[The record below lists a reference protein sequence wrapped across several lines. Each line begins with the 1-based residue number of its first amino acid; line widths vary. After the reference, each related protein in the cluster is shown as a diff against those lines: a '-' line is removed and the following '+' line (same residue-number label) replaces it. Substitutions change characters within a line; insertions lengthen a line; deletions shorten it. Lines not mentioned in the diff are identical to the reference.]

1 MWLFKGRRLTNFIL
15 VNEQLRRSSCLRK
28 QNRMKRSLLITM
40 LVCLLLLINCINLIS
55 RQSTAATPVPP
66 AKEKS
71 CLLAGPCEKA
81 ASAADVYL
89 PTVHLPGNY

>member
-1 MWLFKGRRLTNFIL
+1 MNNPTGIS
-15 VNEQLRRSSCLRK
+15 VNQKLNC
-28 QNRMKRSLLITM
+28 MKRSLLITT
-40 LVCLLLLINCINLIS
+40 LVCLLLLINCISLIS
-55 RQSTAATPVPP
+55 RQATAGTSVQP